1 MDDEYACCASC
12 EDNSYNAQFPLRAF
26 KVDMSAWVE
35 IFARTEDEAWE
46 KVNRMFSQTFYDYIK
61 AMELE
66 DGEISIDEVALEE

>member
-1 MDDEYACCASC
+1 MDDEYACCSDC
-12 EDNSYNAQFPLRAF
+12 ETSSYNAQFPVRAF

-46 KVNRMFSQTFYDYIK
+46 KVNRMFSETFYDYIK

-66 DGEISIDEVALEE
+66 DGEISIEEVALEE